1 MRVTPAAVGKSALP
15 VTSTTGYR
23 LFTNSDRSIVRW
35 NPCKPIH
42 YSANLAQASDPE
54 GALADLQAAV
64 GKVAAA
70 SSLTFVY
77 DGPTTV
83 VPTRAWLDAGGSA
96 SGIVI
101 AYAASGSGAG
111 QSDLYG
117 ADADG
122 EGGWWESGTSTNG
135 SQWVWQI
142 MRGFVVLD
150 PAQTAVYAA
159 GFGSGATRG
168 ALLMHELGHA
178 VGLGHAADQSDVMF
192 PVISASSQG
201 AWGPGDLRGL
211 ALVGKGAGCIT

>member
-1 MRVTPAAVGKSALP
+1 M
-15 VTSTTGYR
+15 
-23 LFTNSDRSIVRW
+23 
-35 NPCKPIH
+35 PIH
-42 YSANLAQASDPE
+42 YSANLAQASDPA

-64 GKVAAA
+64 AKVAAA
-70 SSLTFVY
+70 SGLAFVY

-83 VPTRAWLDAGGSA
+83 VPTKAWLDAGGSA
-96 SGIVI
+96 SGIVV
-101 AYAASGSGAG
+101 AYAGAD

-117 ADADG
+117 EDADG

-150 PAQTAVYAA
+150 PAKTAVYTA

-178 VGLGHAADQSDVMF
+178 VGLGHAADQADVMF
-192 PVISASSQG
+192 PVLSASSHA

>member
-1 MRVTPAAVGKSALP
+1 
-15 VTSTTGYR
+15 
-23 LFTNSDRSIVRW
+23 VRW
-35 NPCKPIH
+35 NPCLPIH
-42 YSANLAQASDPE
+42 YSANLAQASDPA

-64 GKVAAA
+64 EKLAAA
-70 SSLTFVY
+70 SGLTFVY

-83 VPTRAWLDAGGSA
+83 VPTSAWLDAGGSA

-135 SQWVWQI
+135 SDWVWQI

-150 PAQTAVYAA
+150 PAKTVSYAA
-159 GFGSGATRG
+159 GFGGGVTRG

-178 VGLGHAADQSDVMF
+178 VGLGHAADQADVMF
-192 PVISASSQG
+192 PVISASSHA